1 MRDGRNEVTGESSET
16 RDLQLGTVVARRSG
30 KPIMVKTWI
39 LATTALAIVA
49 VGLVRRWRRY
59 ESDAAIPL
67 AGQSV
72 SAEWLSNARAHTD
85 ETW

>member
-1 MRDGRNEVTGESSET
+1 
-16 RDLQLGTVVARRSG
+16 
-30 KPIMVKTWI
+30 MVKTWI

-59 ESDAAIPL
+59 ESDAAIPP
-67 AGQSV
+67 AGQTV

-85 ETW
+85 ETL